1 MNSDLKNSLK
11 ELGWSDEL
19 IRAASA
25 VSEQVAQSA
34 VESVGSNME
43 QVLSTSTTDRNDVRI
58 LPESSNTFVSFSLY
72 QKAN

>member
-1 MNSDLKNSLK
+1 MNNDLKNSLK

-19 IRAASA
+19 IRAASS
-25 VSEQVAQSA
+25 VSAQVEQSA
-34 VESVGSNME
+34 VKSIGSDLE
-43 QVLSTSTTDRNDVRI
+43 QVLESSTTDRNDIRI